1 MCKAVLADE
10 HTAIRQ
16 PVISEE
22 NCVLYRWCRVDNV
35 DNGVLYRW
43 CRVDNVENGVLY
55 RWCRVDNVEWR
66 AYKEEEKEEEAT
78 PLFDMSSMMA
88 IYKQHMQIS
97 TLVW

>member
-35 DNGVLYRW
+35 D
-43 CRVDNVENGVLY
+43 NGVLY